1 MISTAYAQAP
11 QQTAASPSPFVSIM
25 PLLVIFVIFYFLLI
39 RPQQKKVKVHKKM
52 LDELKIKDM
61 IITSSGIYGVI
72 VGIGDTSLEVK
83 IADNVKIKLQK
94 SAVSERLTSPDSAMV
109 NVVKT

>member
-11 QQTAASPSPFVSIM
+11 QQTAAQPSPFVSIM

-39 RPQQKKVKVHKKM
+39 RPQQKKAKAHKKM
-52 LDELKIKDM
+52 LDELKTKDM

-94 SAVSERLTSPDSAMV
+94 SAVSERLTSPNSAMV